1 MPAALV
7 STGPP
12 CLAGSLGLRFLSPSL
27 VAPVGGVVGCFETM
41 PRWVFVGA
49 PVFLDHSATGIDD
62 HVGDDPVDEPP
73 QLQCGLCWG
82 RHAFWRIYVCSFC
95 SSRIC
100 RRCAVFYVDD
110 ILCKVCAGS

>member
-27 VAPVGGVVGCFETM
+27 VAPVGGVVGCFVTM

-82 RHAFWRIYVCSFC
+82 RHAFWRSLLVNSMRTYIFSH
-95 SSRIC
+95 
-100 RRCAVFYVDD
+100 
-110 ILCKVCAGS
+110 